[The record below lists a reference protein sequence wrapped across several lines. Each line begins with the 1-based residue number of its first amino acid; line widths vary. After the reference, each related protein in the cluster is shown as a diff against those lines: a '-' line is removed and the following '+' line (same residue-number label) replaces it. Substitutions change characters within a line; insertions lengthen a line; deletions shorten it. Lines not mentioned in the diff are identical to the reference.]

1 MQKFKGY
8 YMQAVSLKKSDCTDN
23 DVMLHAYAIWKEDE
37 RSNFILENAWRLL
50 KDQPKWLDQFSENC
64 SKRTKIFTY
73 RVYSSSSNPETLVED
88 AKADTLSPIIRPMGQ
103 KEAKRRSKGKGI
115 NSSNVNQ
122 NQAKLTHIFS
132 TSVQRKPKK
141 VNRQ

>member
-37 RSNFILENAWRLL
+37 RSNFILENPWRLL

-64 SKRTKIFTY
+64 SKRIKIFTY

-103 KEAKRRSKGKGI
+103 KEAKRRSKGKG
-115 NSSNVNQ
+115 V
-122 NQAKLTHIFS
+122 
-132 TSVQRKPKK
+132 
-141 VNRQ
+141 